1 LNKGAVLELIMVGM
15 DIYSIIRK
23 KVATTAANTIDYR
36 EVNVFELSQE
46 AMNRMIHR
54 LIDNAKD
61 AIEDVNNN
69 KNDEFY
75 EGKKAAYYEML
86 DSLKNDLKIEDA
98 DIKEFGLD
106 IDLDAMITD

>member
-1 LNKGAVLELIMVGM
+1 M
-15 DIYSIIRK
+15 
-23 KVATTAANTIDYR
+23 
-36 EVNVFELSQE
+36 FELSQE

-54 LIDNAKD
+54 LIDNAND

-75 EGKKAAYYEML
+75 KGKKAAYYEVL
-86 DSLKNDLKIEDA
+86 DSLKNDLEIEDA

-106 IDLDAMITD
+106 IDLDTMITD